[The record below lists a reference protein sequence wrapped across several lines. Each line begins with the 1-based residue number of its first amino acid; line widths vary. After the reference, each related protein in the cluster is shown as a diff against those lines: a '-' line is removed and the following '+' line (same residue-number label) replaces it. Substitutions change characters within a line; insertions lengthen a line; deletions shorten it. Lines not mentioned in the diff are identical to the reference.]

1 MIRVLLVDDQAIVCE
16 GLKVVLEASPTI
28 RVAGIAHD
36 GSEALRLAE
45 TLRPDLDLVLMD
57 LKMPGMNGVQATRE
71 LRRLLPQVPVLVLT
85 TYDDDEWV
93 YDAVRAGAAGYLLKD
108 SRREEL
114 IAAVEGAVAGRTHVD
129 PAVAARVF
137 AFVREGA
144 PPAAV
149 PETFGLS
156 EREREVLRL
165 LASGLSNAAIG
176 DRLALAEGTV
186 RNHVSSILAKLNA
199 ADRAQ
204 ATAIAWRCGFVR
216 PSDTE

>member
-28 RVAGIAHD
+28 CVAGIAHN
-36 GSEALRLAE
+36 GAEALRLAE
-45 TLRPDLDLVLMD
+45 TLRPDLDMVLMD

-108 SRREEL
+108 SRREEQ
-114 IAAVEGAVAGRTHVD
+114 IAAVEGVVAGRTHVD

-144 PPAAV
+144 PPAA
-149 PETFGLS
+149 PEAFGLS

-204 ATAIAWRCGFVR
+204 ATAIAWRCGLVR
-216 PSDTE
+216 PADAE

>member
-36 GSEALRLAE
+36 GAAALRLAE
-45 TLRPDLDLVLMD
+45 TLRPDLVLMD

-71 LRRLLPQVPVLVLT
+71 LRRLLPRVPVLVLT

-114 IAAVEGAVAGRTHVD
+114 IAAVEGAVAGRAPVD
-129 PAVAARVF
+129 PAVSAKLF

-144 PPAAV
+144 PPAA
-149 PETFGLS
+149 PEMFGLS

-186 RNHVSSILAKLNA
+186 RNHVSVILAKLNA

-204 ATAIAWRCGFVR
+204 ATAIAWRCGLVR
-216 PSDTE
+216 PADTE